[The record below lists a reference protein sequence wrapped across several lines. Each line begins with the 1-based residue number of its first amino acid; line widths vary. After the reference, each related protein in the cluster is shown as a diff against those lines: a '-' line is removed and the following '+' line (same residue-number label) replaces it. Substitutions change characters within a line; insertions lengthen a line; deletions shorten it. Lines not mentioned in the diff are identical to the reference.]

1 MKECPFCNPFS
12 FENQKIVLE
21 NEHCMFLKMPQEI
34 LIGSGL
40 IIPRKHRETVFDL
53 TQEEWIATY
62 SLLQRAKDLLDE
74 QYAPNGYN
82 VGWNCY
88 PTGGQ
93 SIPHAHLHVVPRY
106 EDEPFAGKGIRHW
119 IKSQNNKRSK

>member
-1 MKECPFCNPFS
+1 MNICPFCNPFS

-21 NEHCMFLKMPQEI
+21 NEHCLFLQMPQEI

-40 IIPRKHRETVFDL
+40 IIPKEHRETVFDL
-53 TQEEWIATY
+53 TENEWLATY
-62 SLLQRAKDLLDE
+62 SLLQEAKKLLDE
-74 QYAPNGYN
+74 QYSPDGYN

-106 EDEPFAGKGIRHW
+106 QDEPFAGKGIRHW
-119 IKSQNNKRSK
+119 IKSKDNKRG